1 MIRHQLYND
10 ATQRNP
16 VEKVPAFSQGRWA
29 LLPSPAPSGKE
40 DGVFSK
46 IRHSQ
51 GTPIAQQFE
60 LTPGFRS

>member
-1 MIRHQLYND
+1 MTRHHLYND
-10 ATQRNP
+10 ATRYNP
-16 VEKVPAFSQGRWA
+16 VESVPAFHQGRWV

-40 DGVFSK
+40 DGIFSE

-51 GTPIAQQFE
+51 GALIAQQFE

>member
-1 MIRHQLYND
+1 MIRHHLYND
-10 ATQRNP
+10 ATQHNP
-16 VEKVPAFSQGRWA
+16 VESVPAFHQGRWV

-40 DGVFSK
+40 DGIFSE

-51 GTPIAQQFE
+51 GALIAQQFE